1 MYFIMSKLDAQKFCK
16 VDFITN
22 FGVSPKVKTTMTTLI
37 EEATTKSQFF
47 RFLETLDPI
56 VLLKMHKYFYW
67 ADKKLHSVF
76 FIENKDQIQEDLLFD
91 FKDEEDQQKFIN
103 SQSLATKK
111 QLNTKK
117 EISKPKVIEVER
129 SKNKIEKEDLLYGGK
144 FQRKVVNIKDDDD
157 FPDLS
162 GDEMDTP
169 MGTQMQTQ
177 GKFTKPNNVRDTKHK
192 KKDKVVLFDDWS
204 KQAEDN
210 LFK

>member
-1 MYFIMSKLDAQKFCK
+1 MSKLDAQKFCK

-91 FKDEEDQQKFIN
+91 FKDEEDQ
-103 SQSLATKK
+103 
-111 QLNTKK
+111 
-117 EISKPKVIEVER
+117 
-129 SKNKIEKEDLLYGGK
+129 
-144 FQRKVVNIKDDDD
+144 
-157 FPDLS
+157 
-162 GDEMDTP
+162 
-169 MGTQMQTQ
+169 
-177 GKFTKPNNVRDTKHK
+177 
-192 KKDKVVLFDDWS
+192 
-204 KQAEDN
+204 
-210 LFK
+210 